1 MLIKLDVNHVQS
13 VPTRVMESY
22 VKNVQMELTQ
32 RALVLLLVSHVVVV
46 VKYLITQSVS
56 SVYLVTS
63 QLLHLLVN
71 NAKEIQSPRL
81 LEPAHAMHVPM
92 VIKLM
97 PLLIQLVIYVNLVN
111 THLVVQH
118 VKTVR

>member
-1 MLIKLDVNHVQS
+1 MQIKLDVNHVQS

-32 RALVLLLVSHVVVV
+32 RALVPFHVSHVVVV
-46 VKYLITQSVS
+46 VKYLITQFVS

-81 LEPAHAMHVPM
+81 LEPAHAMHVQM

-118 VKTVR
+118 VKTVH